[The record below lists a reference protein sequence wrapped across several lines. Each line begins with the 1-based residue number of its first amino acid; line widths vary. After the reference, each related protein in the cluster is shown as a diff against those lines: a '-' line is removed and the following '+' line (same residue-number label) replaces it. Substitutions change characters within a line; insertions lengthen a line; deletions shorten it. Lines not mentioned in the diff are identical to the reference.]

1 MTTVTPKTTVQTGTP
16 KTPVTPVT
24 LGTPATP
31 GTLGRVRGALSS
43 ILSILRRP
51 TFITGMSMGL
61 CILGIILYIA
71 VLIVTSNYASSP
83 EGWAKIKDDVRSM
96 WIMCIFG
103 MIFFIIA
110 AFLLYSQYPE
120 NAVYISL
127 LVSCVALG
135 LSFNAL
141 AISAIRK

>member
-1 MTTVTPKTTVQTGTP
+1 MTVTPGPTVEP
-16 KTPVTPVT
+16 KTPGAPGAPVTP
-24 LGTPATP
+24 GTP

-43 ILSILRRP
+43 ILSIVSRP
-51 TFITGMSMGL
+51 AWSTAISMVL
-61 CILGIILYIA
+61 CILGIGLYIA
-71 VLIVTSNYASSP
+71 ILVITSNYASSS
-83 EGWAKIKDDVRSM
+83 EDWVTIKDNLKSM
-96 WIMCIFG
+96 WLMCLFG

-110 AFLLYSQYPE
+110 AFFLYSQYPE

-135 LSFNAL
+135 ISFNAL